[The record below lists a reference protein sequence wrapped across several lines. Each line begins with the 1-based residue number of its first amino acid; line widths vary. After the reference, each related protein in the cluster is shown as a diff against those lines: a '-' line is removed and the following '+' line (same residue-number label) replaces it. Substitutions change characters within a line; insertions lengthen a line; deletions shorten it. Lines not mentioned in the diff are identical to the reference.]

1 MGLFKSL
8 FSGLQHMADDDIN
21 RLTNVV
27 IACLVDD
34 ENCDNY
40 RRWFV
45 EQIIGQ
51 GTRDPVAVHRAV
63 YVNLV
68 QQAAERERRGLGIG
82 LDEALWKLRHD
93 SSF

>member
-1 MGLFKSL
+1 MRLFKGL
-8 FSGLQHMADDDIN
+8 FSGLQQVADDDLN
-21 RLTNVV
+21 GLTNIV

-34 ENCDNY
+34 ENCNNY

-45 EQIIGQ
+45 EQVIDQ
-51 GTRDPVAVHRAV
+51 GAKDPVAVHRAV
-63 YVNLV
+63 YFNLI
-68 QQAAERERRGLGIG
+68 QQAADRERRGVGTG